1 MDRKILDV
9 TPLDGIADHNC
20 TFLKSFKIVKDKF
33 EPKFYGQTQ
42 LGEHFEDSF
51 GQQSMFSLGDDFV
64 LQADILRHSS
74 RYENERFN
82 LAFKLA
88 DIITSHNFIPG
99 DYIHMYEFI
108 TPDFDFEV
116 VFDRVTKLNSLCYMI
131 DDIIKRGIN
140 DDKPNLPS
148 NYVYMTYTIYL
159 PSKELTTFQKD
170 LHSYIKIAEAL
181 LQFEFDYVTY
191 FWNKEN
197 FAIFFDWTLILL
209 RNSDDDWKDKI
220 IGESI
225 DKELLLTAKFPMF
238 FIKLSSE
245 ELTFIIDNLK
255 NNPPIQ
261 NEELNFKV
269 LQLKRWFDNLTKK
282 RKRDNK
288 N

>member
-20 TFLKSFKIVKDKF
+20 TFLKSFQIVKDKF
-33 EPKFYGQTQ
+33 EPKFYGSIQ
-42 LGEHFEDSF
+42 LGEHFSDPF
-51 GQQSMFSLGDDFV
+51 GQQSMFSLGNDFV

-99 DYIHMYEFI
+99 DYIDMSDII
-108 TPDFDFEV
+108 TPDFDFGV

-261 NEELNFKV
+261 DEESNFKV